1 MVASSLEF
9 KFIYFEVSES
19 LVVRFLRELG
29 IKSKVSSA
37 YRLVGAYLIILYFS
51 RQIKAS
57 SIKKFY
63 NL

>member
-1 MVASSLEF
+1 MFLVFYLLLFRTFMVASSLEF

-37 YRLVGAYLIILYFS
+37 CRLVGAYLI
-51 RQIKAS
+51 
-57 SIKKFY
+57 
-63 NL
+63 

>member
-37 YRLVGAYLIILYFS
+37 YRLVGAYLI
-51 RQIKAS
+51 
-57 SIKKFY
+57 
-63 NL
+63 